1 MLRWAERM
9 ALYTRGKGIR
19 RVRKCINLATGSGVS
34 FYLTA
39 RLSALLMTRSR
50 CMTAAGEVRHRG
62 RSKRVLNHQ
71 KKKTCNMM
79 REICHI

>member
-1 MLRWAERM
+1 MLPWAERM
-9 ALYTRGKGIR
+9 ALYSQRKVIC
-19 RVRKCINLATGSGVS
+19 RVRKCLNLATGSGVS
-34 FYLTA
+34 FYLTG

-79 REICHI
+79 RENCHI